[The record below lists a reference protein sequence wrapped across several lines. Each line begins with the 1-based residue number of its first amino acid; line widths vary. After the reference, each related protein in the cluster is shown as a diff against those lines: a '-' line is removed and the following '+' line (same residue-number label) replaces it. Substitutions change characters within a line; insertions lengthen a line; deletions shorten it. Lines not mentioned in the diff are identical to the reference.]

1 MFHGIH
7 HPPLRLAFQVIRGIL
22 KVSDPSDV
30 PPRRLERYWREID
43 LDCSGTVDFEEFV
56 IWIPGG
62 ILEPEKTSQVING
75 CFNQLDDEPNLYIE
89 NGCLTKHPF
98 LSFKLVIFF
107 DVVWVWDADDEI
119 LPTERMAHQFDCTH
133 PQLY

>member
-1 MFHGIH
+1 MLEPENYHLKKERTSNKAPNLDQFGGFQ
-7 HPPLRLAFQVIRGIL
+7 PLVFRGGLAFQVIRGIL

-62 ILEPEKTSQVING
+62 M
-75 CFNQLDDEPNLYIE
+75 
-89 NGCLTKHPF
+89 
-98 LSFKLVIFF
+98 IFF
-107 DVVWVWDADDEI
+107 
-119 LPTERMAHQFDCTH
+119 
-133 PQLY
+133 

>member
-1 MFHGIH
+1 MVFHH
-7 HPPLRLAFQVIRGIL
+7 HPLRLAFQVIRGIL

-62 ILEPEKTSQVING
+62 ILEPKKHPCYKWLAINWMMI
-75 CFNQLDDEPNLYIE
+75 PNLYIE

-98 LSFKLVIFF
+98 
-107 DVVWVWDADDEI
+107 
-119 LPTERMAHQFDCTH
+119 
-133 PQLY
+133 